1 MRRVV
6 HTNSLARSTPVGYLV
21 EKVRALEGAVEEI
34 DEIWGRCSLALR
46 ESVSDAVWQMWLS
59 KVTAVELS
67 GDNLVLGVPNSVV
80 RARVNDRFL
89 GLIRDAVTVE
99 AGRPLE
105 VGLMLVH
112 DEEVVDLDL
121 NVPSTDGELPLPAP
135 APAPSLPTSASAS
148 ASASARATGT
158 VRLDSRFTFD
168 SFVAAPS
175 NRLALAAAQTVA
187 ETPGRAYNPLFIY
200 GASGLGKT
208 HLLHA
213 IGNWVIQNYPRHR
226 VLYVTTETF
235 LNDFVDAMRSRTT
248 VAFKRHYR
256 ECDVLLIDDVQ
267 FMENKEGLQEEL
279 FHTYNTLHG
288 EGKQIVLT
296 SDRPPKS
303 IQTLED
309 RLRSRLLSGL
319 MAEID
324 PPDIETRLAILR
336 TKASNDRVELPDDV
350 AEYIATNVKDNIREL
365 EGALTRVA
373 AFASLSQ
380 EPISMELTHMVL
392 SDLGNETK
400 PITPDVILNT
410 VAAHY
415 GLTVDDLISPT
426 RTRPLVEARHVAMY
440 LMRTLTDYSYP
451 AIGKAFG
458 GRDHTTCIAAYEKI
472 AGKMMSDRKIYDQ
485 VNALLL
491 EIKGSS

>member
-1 MRRVV
+1 M
-6 HTNSLARSTPVGYLV
+6 
-21 EKVRALEGAVEEI
+21 EEI

-46 ESVSDAVWQMWLS
+46 ESVSDAVWKMWLS

-67 GDNLVLGVPNSVV
+67 GDNLVLGVPNGVV

-112 DEEVVDLDL
+112 DEELIEIDLGDT
-121 NVPSTDGELPLPAP
+121 SSEAKLPLPSPAP
-135 APAPSLPTSASAS
+135 APEVPV
-148 ASASARATGT
+148 SASARATGT

-380 EPISMELTHMVL
+380 EPVSMELTQMVL

-400 PITPDVILNT
+400 PITPDVILST
-410 VAAHY
+410 VATHY

-451 AIGKAFG
+451 AIGKVFG